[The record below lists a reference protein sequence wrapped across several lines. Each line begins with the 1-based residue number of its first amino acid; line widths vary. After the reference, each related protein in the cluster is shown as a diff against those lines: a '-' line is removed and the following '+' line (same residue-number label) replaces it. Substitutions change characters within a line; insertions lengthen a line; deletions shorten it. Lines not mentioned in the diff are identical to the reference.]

1 MKPIVVL
8 DTCILVA
15 ALRSNRGASYQIL
28 RALGSNQ
35 FDIALSV
42 PLLLE
47 YEAVLSR
54 DSIGISLDERGVGT
68 LLDYI
73 CSIGKPHDIHFM
85 WRPVLKDP
93 SDEFVLELAVKASC
107 QYIVTHNIKDFV
119 GVEKFGLDVIRP
131 GAFLLA
137 LGENQ

>member
-15 ALRSNRGASYQIL
+15 ALRSNRGASHQIL
-28 RALGSNQ
+28 RALWSDQ
-35 FDIALSV
+35 FDVALSV

-54 DSIGISLDERGVGT
+54 DSIGISLDEQGVGT

-73 CSIGKPHDIHFM
+73 CSIGKPHEIHFM

-93 SDEFVLELAVKASC
+93 SDEFVLELAVKANC
-107 QYIVTHNIKDFV
+107 QYIVTHNVKDFV
-119 GVEKFGLDVIRP
+119 GAEKFALDVIRP

-137 LGENQ
+137 LGEYQ